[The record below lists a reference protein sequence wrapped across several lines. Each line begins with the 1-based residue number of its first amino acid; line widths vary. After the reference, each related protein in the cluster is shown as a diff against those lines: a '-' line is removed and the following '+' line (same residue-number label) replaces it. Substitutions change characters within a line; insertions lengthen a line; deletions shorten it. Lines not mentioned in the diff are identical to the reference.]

1 MKMTKQKEKRKKRMK
16 KVISLLLSVAM
27 VLSLT
32 AVEVMADDVETVTDD
47 TETVAD
53 DVKVMTVDAEDAE
66 KKENAVTLDLSQGSI
81 VISATGYSQNG
92 SAETPF
98 TGDYTIKQTD
108 QTYINKTISVTGGSH
123 KITMSGA
130 VDIDVHNISG
140 ACAFS
145 IASGASVEL
154 VLAGPVTLKSGSS
167 RAGLS
172 VPTGAAVTI
181 SAADRFGA
189 LSAEGGS
196 SGAGIGGSNTT
207 GGNIT
212 ILSGTVEATGGKWAA
227 GIGGGYDTGTG
238 TNEAIHISGGK
249 VTAIGG
255 SGAAGIGGSN
265 GYDGTGKNGQIIID
279 GTATVVA
286 SASAGAGIG
295 GGSGKNGTG
304 EGGRIVLG
312 GAANVTAVS
321 GSGAGIGSGDSANLN
336 VFLTGN
342 GGEVLITDN
351 ATVQAR
357 SNTGAG
363 IGGGEPY
370 YSGSGSK
377 YNSRSYGTGIDGKL
391 TINGN
396 ADVTAIS
403 TGASGIGAGFYS
415 SYPSGSYATGPNGVI
430 SISGNTVV
438 NATGAV
444 YGIGGYDTATNGA
457 LNIFGGKVTAMA
469 TDAEKSYACGIGRI
483 NRFTVSGGTVD
494 ASGYTGIYSATVN
507 SGVVTAESL
516 KAADG
521 FGTLTSNGS
530 RDGWVVSKP
539 AQSSNNM
546 CSGVLFSG
554 SEGTVIGD
562 YYELPADREIPDG
575 ATLTVNADQELI
587 VREGTTLY
595 VNGKLVT
602 NGKLTIDGT
611 LNTAESGEVV
621 LNGETVISGTISGK
635 LLPLTIQAADQTT
648 EKTSFNVAELFTIPE
663 NAGAVSYKVEGKNG
677 ATGTLSGSVL
687 TVQNSGVFEVTAT
700 TQATAYYQAASATA
714 LLTAKYGTQP
724 HVHMLSEFAAVEP
737 DCVNSGNIHYW
748 ACQNCG
754 QCFEDA
760 ECTKVI
766 SYENTIRDATGHS
779 FVNGAC
785 TVCGTEDPA
794 YQTNAVIEAGSL
806 TTYPG
811 DTIKVPI
818 SVRNNPGISSI
829 KLTVTYD
836 PAVLGYKGCTFN
848 EALTSIAGSQTVV
861 NDTQSGKV
869 VLSWVVANAAYTD
882 AEGDIVVLDFEVKSV
897 AENTSS
903 PVSISYE
910 PESTFD
916 NNLVDKK
923 FLIKNGTVQVNTIRP
938 GDINGDGKVDVDDA
952 LLLLNYTCGLRK
964 DEVKGN
970 TDVNGD
976 GAVNNKD
983 VVILLRYIAEV
994 KGITLH

>member
-1 MKMTKQKEKRKKRMK
+1 MK

-32 AVEVMADDVETVTDD
+32 AVEVVADDVETVTDD
-47 TETVAD
+47 TEIVAD
-53 DVKVMTVDAEDAE
+53 NVKVMTVDTEDAE
-66 KKENAVTLDLSQGSI
+66 EEENVGMLDLSHGSI

-92 SAETPF
+92 GAETAF

-108 QTYINKTISVTGGSH
+108 QTYIDKTISVTGGSH

-130 VDIDVHNISG
+130 VDIDVHNVSD

-145 IASGASVEL
+145 VASGASVEL

-181 SAADRFGA
+181 SATDRFGA
-189 LSAEGGS
+189 LSSEGGS

-255 SGAAGIGGSN
+255 SGAAGIGGGS
-265 GYDGTGKNGQIIID
+265 GYNGTGKNGQIIID
-279 GTATVVA
+279 DTAVVIA
-286 SASAGAGIG
+286 SASTGAGIG
-295 GGSGKNGTG
+295 GGFGRNGTG
-304 EGGRIVLG
+304 EDGRIVLG
-312 GAANVTAVS
+312 GSANVNATSV
-321 GSGAGIGSGDSANLN
+321 SGAGIGSGEAAISSSGSSSA
-336 VFLTGN
+336 VFLTGAN
-342 GGEVLITDN
+342 GEMLITDS
-351 ATVQAR
+351 ATVRAY

-363 IGGGEPY
+363 IGGGKPY
-370 YSGSGSK
+370 ASSGSK
-377 YNSRSYGTGIDGKL
+377 YDSRSYGTGVDGKL

-396 ADVTAIS
+396 ANVTAIS
-403 TGASGIGAGFYS
+403 TRASGIGGGAYLLNSNTTAS
-415 SYPSGSYATGPNGVI
+415 SDLSYTTATNGVI
-430 SISGNTVV
+430 SISGNVVV
-438 NATGAV
+438 NATGAL
-444 YGIGGYDTATNGA
+444 YGIGAYDSSDNNGA
-457 LNIFGGKVTAMA
+457 LNISGGTVMA
-469 TDAEKSYACGIGRI
+469 KATQETNSYGIGRI
-483 NRFTVSGGTVD
+483 KRFTVNGGTVS
-494 ASGYTGIYSATVN
+494 ASGYTGIYSAAVN

-516 KAADG
+516 KAANG
-521 FGTLTSNGS
+521 FGTLTSNGN
-530 RDGWVVSKP
+530 RDGWVISKP

-575 ATLTVNADQELI
+575 ATLTVNAEQELI

-595 VNGKLVT
+595 VNGELVV

-635 LLPLTIQAADQTT
+635 LLPLAIQAADQTT
-648 EKTSFNVAELFTIPE
+648 EETSFNVAELFTIPE
-663 NAGAVSYKVEGKNG
+663 NAGAVSYTVEGRNG

-724 HVHMLSEFAAVEP
+724 HVHMLTEFAAVEP

-766 SYENTIRDATGHS
+766 SYESTIRNATGHK
-779 FVNGAC
+779 FANGAC

-882 AEGDIVVLDFEVKSV
+882 AEGNIAVLDFGVKLV

-952 LLLLNYTCGLRK
+952 LLLLNSTCGLRTN
-964 DEVKGN
+964 EVKGN
-970 TDVNGD
+970 PDVNGD
-976 GAVNNKD
+976 GKTNNKD